1 MTAFV
6 LNGKHF
12 KKKKKRG
19 RKRKGCSLATFRRRV
34 KALKSAC
41 GIKRRRSVRKGSK
54 AWFARMMRGARK
66 SEQKYASAPMFPNGR
81 RRRRRSRNSSSTWIP
96 AFRNGRRKRRNTS
109 WVPAYAFNGALSG
122 VKSAAFSNLKVS
134 PALNGAAALGGFLGN
149 TVLTNLVIGKLPL
162 PAMFKGVIGRTAIGL
177 VAAGVLG
184 LGLRKVAGKYAASA
198 ALGATAGALAGP
210 FAMALSKVRGGLKGL
225 GDYLTPGDV
234 ARARSLGY
242 LSVDNV
248 ASATPLG
255 GLGCCNMGC
264 DDGLSGTVEGTVD
277 DELNVAG

>member
-12 KKKKKRG
+12 KKKAKRRGGKRRKKS
-19 RKRKGCSLATFRRRV
+19 CSLKTFRRKMR
-34 KALKSAC
+34 ALKTSC
-41 GIKRRRSVRKGSK
+41 GFTAARRKRRSASKYRSQVK
-54 AWFARMMRGARK
+54 K
-66 SEQKYASAPMFPNGR
+66 STADYLSRPMFSNSR
-81 RRRRRSRNSSSTWIP
+81 RRRRARNSSGTWIP
-96 AFRNGRRKRRNTS
+96 AFRNGRRKGRNTS

-122 VKSAAFSNLKVS
+122 VKSAAFANLKAG
-134 PALNGAAALGGFLGN
+134 PAMNGAAALGGFLGN
-149 TVLTNLVIGKLPL
+149 TVLTNLVIGRLPL

-184 LGLRKVAGKYAASA
+184 LGLRKFAGKYATSA

-248 ASATPLG
+248 ASATPLD